1 MVFEDLQIVE
11 NSTHHSGCHFTQRN
25 MFYQIQINTS
35 YAFFKTISAFFPQV
49 FLILIPLP
57 FTFKESLALYCNTL
71 SSNEL
76 LFAKFGETVPVA
88 LETK

>member
-1 MVFEDLQIVE
+1 
-11 NSTHHSGCHFTQRN
+11 

-35 YAFFKTISAFFPQV
+35 CAFFKTIIAFFPQV

-57 FTFKESLALYCNTL
+57 FTFKETLALYCNTL

-76 LFAKFGETVPVA
+76 LFAKFGEIGPVA